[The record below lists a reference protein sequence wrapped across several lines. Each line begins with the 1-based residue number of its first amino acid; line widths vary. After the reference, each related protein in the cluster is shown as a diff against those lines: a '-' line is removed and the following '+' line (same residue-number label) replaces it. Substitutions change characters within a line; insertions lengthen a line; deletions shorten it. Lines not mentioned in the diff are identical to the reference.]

1 VNEPAPGFRRLDERT
16 VHSWG
21 IWSLVAAD
29 FEAPDGQRFERH
41 VVRSPGAVA
50 MVPVLFDAEGS
61 ASVVM
66 VDQYRAAFDRLVREF
81 PAGMRDVDGEAP
93 EETARRELVEEVGFE
108 AGELTFLLEYLP
120 SPGLTDA
127 TMRLYLATELRAAP
141 REVHG
146 PEESHM
152 AVVHLPLVE
161 ALHQVHTGR
170 IVNVAA
176 VLGILLVAE
185 RLGVR

>member
-1 VNEPAPGFRRLDERT
+1 VSDPAPGFRHLDEHI
-16 VHSWG
+16 VHTWG
-21 IWSLVAAD
+21 IWSLVAAE
-29 FEAPDGQRFERH
+29 FESPEGQRFERH

-66 VDQYRAAFDRLVREF
+66 IDQYRAAFDRLVREF
-81 PAGMRDVDGEAP
+81 PAGMRDVDGEPP
-93 EETARRELVEEVGFE
+93 EETARRELVEEAGFD

-127 TMRLYLATELRAAP
+127 TMRLYLATDLRPAP
-141 REVHG
+141 REAHG
-146 PEESHM
+146 PEESHL
-152 AVVHLPLVE
+152 AVVHLPLDE
-161 ALHQVHTGR
+161 ALRQVRSGR

-176 VLGILLVAE
+176 VLGVLLVAE